1 MGRSFERVCLAR
13 FFLALAGFF
22 DMQPNSQAAEE
33 RALVLFERPLFTEF
47 IFDTSYSVS
56 GICESHVH
64 MGRTRPSRCL
74 CVVRAKG
81 SHGPAEAADPV
92 GILVVVV
99 IVVIVVVDVASE
111 EICEFHRTVLIFNQK
126 SDC

>member
-1 MGRSFERVCLAR
+1 MRRKRCLPVAKTNPSRSRAGTREAR
-13 FFLALAGFF
+13 STRRRKRTTSKA
-22 DMQPNSQAAEE
+22 
-33 RALVLFERPLFTEF
+33 VFTEF
-47 IFDTSYSVS
+47 IFDTSYGVAR

-111 EICEFHRTVLIFNQK
+111 EICEGAAELSLQHLL
-126 SDC
+126 